1 MSAASE
7 TVELLKILGA
17 IRKRLIRR
25 KVKQKQFQ
33 NRDRL
38 LSYQPAKFAKISIF
52 KGAQQKKS
60 YFRKFCWEI
69 RMQPFSVLKIFLLY
83 FARIPVPHA
92 YPLGPKSSDGPEHQL
107 ISSCFDKY
115 SSGQIDLSI
124 WGSQSVSRI
133 PCTQGILN
141 LGILQNYSTLNSGA
155 DTLLKLH
162 FNFHN
167 YLSMFS

>member
-1 MSAASE
+1 MSISKPIWLVKMFHVSSIRDGGTSE
-7 TVELLKILGA
+7 NLGGQSEKVNLKE
-17 IRKRLIRR
+17 
-25 KVKQKQFQ
+25 
-33 NRDRL
+33 NR
-38 LSYQPAKFAKISIF
+38 
-52 KGAQQKKS
+52 
-60 YFRKFCWEI
+60 
-69 RMQPFSVLKIFLLY
+69 KIFLLPRLPEY
-83 FARIPVPHA
+83 A
-92 YPLGPKSSDGPEHQL
+92 YPRVPLGPKSSDGPEHQL

-155 DTLLKLH
+155 STLLKLH

-167 YLSMFS
+167 NFHNYSHMFS